1 MREPGTAV
9 RPTIARS
16 AWIAPGADVIGDVTI
31 GEEASVWYRCVLR
44 GDIAPITIGARTN
57 VQDLTMVHVDVD
69 RPCRIGEDV
78 GVGHRAILHG
88 CDIEDGCLIGMGAVL
103 LSGSVIGAGS
113 IVAAGAVVREGM
125 VVPPRS
131 LVVGVPG
138 VVRRELNE
146 RELEILRRTPGRY
159 LALARDTRAACLAA
173 GHADP
178 FQSNGAGP
186 HHRPQPPGMTDPDA
200 VR

>member
-88 CDIEDGCLIGMGAVL
+88 CDIEDGCLIGMGAVI
-103 LSGSVIGAGS
+103 LSHAVVGAGSVI
-113 IVAAGAVVREGM
+113 AAGALVKEGF
-125 VVPPRS
+125 VVPPGS
-131 LVVGVPG
+131 LVLGVPG
-138 VVRRELNE
+138 RIAGSVDETLRE
-146 RELEILRRTPGRY
+146 RAKRTVGHYRTLKDLHAGGRW
-159 LALARDTRAACLAA
+159 
-173 GHADP
+173 
-178 FQSNGAGP
+178 
-186 HHRPQPPGMTDPDA
+186 QPPG
-200 VR
+200 